1 MFSARDTDTAVVI
14 FILVVSADVPWV
26 PVVEAESN
34 FIDSV
39 RMRHHHVETV
49 LMKMRTQMKVNN
61 VSGSKI

>member
-1 MFSARDTDTAVVI
+1 MFSARETDAAVVI

-26 PVVEAESN
+26 PVVEAKSN
-34 FIDSV
+34 FIDGV

-49 LMKMRTQMKVNN
+49 LMKMRTQMMVSN